1 MKAYL
6 TWSNL
11 NRTQSERDRSLFVR
25 RGKKGRQAT
34 AAKFLLNPKSRKL
47 HETMLRTVCETRVN
61 RKKHSISIPILFD
74 QSQGWSYSSYTDRGQ
89 SWRRSKIWNTLKIVS
104 SFTPAISGRN
114 LDSFFF
120 LLSRLTP
127 IAISPL
133 FFDDNDDEE
142 RYTRKMEYF
151 YNYGFEWPRF
161 SPCLSPYQTK
171 QFAVLIFRR
180 GEEKLL
186 RAKMQS
192 KREFNV
198 FEGGRQDM
206 RCAMKPFFLCPW
218 FTSPSLSLSL
228 AIYPCSISLFLSLAL
243 FVQMQILS

>member
-120 LLSRLTP
+120 SPGSLPSQSPPYSLTTTTTKRDTHVRWSIFTIMVLSGPDFSLLEPLPDKTICRSDFSTGRRKIAESQNAIETGVQRLWGRETRYEMCDETIFP
-127 IAISPL
+127 MPL
-133 FFDDNDDEE
+133 V
-142 RYTRKMEYF
+142 YLS
-151 YNYGFEWPRF
+151 F
-161 SPCLSPYQTK
+161 SL
-171 QFAVLIFRR
+171 
-180 GEEKLL
+180 
-186 RAKMQS
+186 
-192 KREFNV
+192 
-198 FEGGRQDM
+198 
-206 RCAMKPFFLCPW
+206 
-218 FTSPSLSLSL
+218 
-228 AIYPCSISLFLSLAL
+228 SLFLSLAL

>member
-89 SWRRSKIWNTLKIVS
+89 SWRRSKIWNTLKIVC

-120 LLSRLTP
+120 SPGSLPSQSPPYSLTTTTTKRDTHVRWSIFTIMVLSGPDFLLAWALTRQNNLP
-127 IAISPL
+127 FW
-133 FFDDNDDEE
+133 FFDGEKKNCWEPKCNRNGSSTSLREGDKIWDVRWNH
-142 RYTRKMEYF
+142 
-151 YNYGFEWPRF
+151 F
-161 SPCLSPYQTK
+161 SYALGLPQ
-171 QFAVLIFRR
+171 
-180 GEEKLL
+180 LL
-186 RAKMQS
+186 
-192 KREFNV
+192 
-198 FEGGRQDM
+198 
-206 RCAMKPFFLCPW
+206 
-218 FTSPSLSLSL
+218 SLSLSL

>member
-74 QSQGWSYSSYTDRGQ
+74 QSQGWSYSLYTDRGQ

-120 LLSRLTP
+120 SPGSLPSQS
-127 IAISPL
+127 SPL

-161 SPCLSPYQTK
+161 FPCLSPYQTK

-218 FTSPSLSLSL
+218 FTSASLSLSL
-228 AIYPCSISLFLSLAL
+228 AIYHCSISLFLSLTL
-243 FVQMQILS
+243 FLQMQILS